1 MSAPRPKSVARR
13 PPSRRGIVS
22 ESLPFEEKRMSGLF
36 GLVIL
41 ALDIFAGYNVV
52 TSSVDTPKKIGWILL
67 IVVLPVIGF
76 IIWALA
82 GPRGKKLF

>member
-1 MSAPRPKSVARR
+1 MACPAETGFQQNGGLTPVFWRR
-13 PPSRRGIVS
+13 AMG
-22 ESLPFEEKRMSGLF
+22 GLF

-41 ALDIFAGYNVV
+41 VLDIFAGYNVV
-52 TSSVDTPKKIGWILL
+52 TSSVDTPKKIGWVLL

>member
-1 MSAPRPKSVARR
+1 
-13 PPSRRGIVS
+13 
-22 ESLPFEEKRMSGLF
+22 MSGLF

-41 ALDIFAGYNVV
+41 VLDIFAGYNVV